1 MRKQSLSG
9 QDLTAQMIAILRRN
23 GRASYT
29 EIAREIGANREYVAS
44 RINPLI
50 EAGQLR
56 IVAGVHPRALGFTIS
71 AHLSIK
77 TAGDTGQV
85 IEALDALEAP
95 ALISVVAGAFQIVV
109 ELQLKAL
116 TELKRQVSAIRVI
129 PGVLE
134 VYVHL
139 YDRILNTFFLDAEPR
154 ALAELDATDMD
165 IVRRLVHDG
174 RANFADLAQEA
185 GLSVSGCRTRV
196 QRLLESGVIQIGAIK
211 QRCDLAHE
219 LVFGIGLN
227 ASDDCDEAVEIL
239 GAHPGLEFL
248 ARTVGRFD
256 LLATV
261 EFASLR
267 DFNALIARLRS
278 LRSVEYCEQWL
289 HVRIVRERYLQA
301 RSGPVHRS
309 NGIFSATLRRR
320 IHT

>member
-1 MRKQSLSG
+1 MSA

-29 EIAREIGANREYVAS
+29 EIAREIGTNRDYVAS

-50 EAGQLR
+50 EAGKLR
-56 IVAGVHPRALGFTIS
+56 IVAGVHPRALGFTVA

-77 TAGDTGQV
+77 TGGDTERV

-95 ALISVVAGAFQIVV
+95 VLLSVVAGAFQIVV
-109 ELQLKAL
+109 ELQLRTL
-116 TELKRQVSAIRVI
+116 TELKRHVSAIRAI
-129 PGVLE
+129 AGVRE

-139 YDRILNTFFLDAEPR
+139 YESILNTFFLGAEPETLR
-154 ALAELDATDMD
+154 QFDATDLD
-165 IVRRLVHDG
+165 IVSRLLRDG
-174 RANFADLAQEA
+174 RSNFSEIAQEV

-211 QRCDLAHE
+211 QRCDLAND
-219 LVFGIGLN
+219 LLFGIGLN
-227 ASDDCDEAVEIL
+227 ANDDCLEAIDTI

-261 EFASLR
+261 EFSSLR
-267 DFNALIARLRS
+267 DFNSLI
-278 LRSVEYCEQWL
+278 
-289 HVRIVRERYLQA
+289 
-301 RSGPVHRS
+301 
-309 NGIFSATLRRR
+309 
-320 IHT
+320 